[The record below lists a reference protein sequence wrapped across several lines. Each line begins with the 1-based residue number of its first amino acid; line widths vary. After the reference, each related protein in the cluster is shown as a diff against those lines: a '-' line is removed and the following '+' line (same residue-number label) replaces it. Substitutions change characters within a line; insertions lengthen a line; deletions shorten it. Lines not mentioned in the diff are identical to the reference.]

1 MKLASYRGTRAFPN
15 GIANILIRLRLRG
28 DYSHSELIFEPSDL
42 VDEYL
47 PDGESLETSSGLW
60 AFSSVAS
67 ERLPEYSKERRLKIG
82 GVRFK
87 RIRIDDSWD
96 IVDIPKEI
104 NATEVIRK
112 AKQLEGSKYDW
123 FLIGSFLAWFI
134 KGKNRRFT
142 CNEAIAEVL
151 GIKEAWRLDPCSL
164 HNVLNFISRI
174 KYKDRE

>member
-60 AFSSVAS
+60 AFSSVDS

-87 RIRIDDSWD
+87 RIKFEPMHWD
-96 IVDIPKEI
+96 IVDIPKGI
-104 NATEVIRK
+104 DAVQVIQRAKEV
-112 AKQLEGSKYDW
+112 EGSKYDW

-134 KGKNRRFT
+134 KGKKKK
-142 CNEAIAEVL
+142 VYL
-151 GIKEAWRLDPCSL
+151 
-164 HNVLNFISRI
+164 
-174 KYKDRE
+174 